1 VKRKWPGKVIV
12 LERGK
17 RYGLGEFPRSPR
29 DFARNFWVLSGDST
43 RRPRHV
49 RKAARRNGGDLYGM
63 FDVRNYQ
70 HMDIVVC
77 AGLGGDT
84 GGCCAAV
91 RCGTDVP
98 EYGFLE

>member
-1 VKRKWPGKVIV
+1 M
-12 LERGK
+12 
-17 RYGLGEFPRSPR
+17 
-29 DFARNFWVLSGDST
+29 
-43 RRPRHV
+43 